1 MLKSSEYSL
10 DAALLAVV
18 LAVAWLVMAPA
29 ATIVARRITRL
40 SHATAGGNPMFAAAP
55 ASTTDGVNAGRLFA
69 WLGFGFVSAAI
80 VLRAVVVGHGP
91 FANVYEFSMAFAWA
105 VLLAV
110 LAFEHVSDTHVV
122 RWIALPV
129 ALALLLYAT
138 AIAGPAA
145 TLSPA
150 LQNGVLL
157 TAHVA
162 VAIVAY
168 ATLTV
173 AFATAVLLL
182 IQTRLARQWLPAR
195 ERLDRWSHRA
205 VVIAFPFLTLV
216 LVLGAVWAEVAWG
229 SYWSWDP
236 KETAALATWLIYA
249 AYLHG
254 RMARGWGPTRSA
266 WLVLLGFVAVLFTFS
281 GNLFFGGLHTYS
293 GLR

>member
-10 DAALLAVV
+10 DAALLAVG
-18 LAVAWLVMAPA
+18 LAVAWLVMVPA
-29 ATIVARRITRL
+29 ATFVARQVTRL
-40 SHATAGGNPMFAAAP
+40 SHATVGGNPMLAP
-55 ASTTDGVNAGRLFA
+55 TPALTTDGVNAGRVFA
-69 WLGFGFVSAAI
+69 WLGLGFVSAAL
-80 VLRAVVVGHGP
+80 VLRAVAVGHGP
-91 FANVYEFSMAFAWA
+91 FANVYEFSTAFAWA

-122 RWIALPV
+122 RWIAFPV

-145 TLSPA
+145 TLPPA
-150 LQNGVLL
+150 LQNSVLL
-157 TAHVA
+157 TAHVV

-173 AFATAVLLL
+173 AFAMAVLLL
-182 IQTRLARQWLPAR
+182 IQTRRAYRWLPAR